1 MSPQTHILLRLID
14 WYFRI
19 QPGRI
24 VRGYLA
30 YAKALFEIV
39 PFGFLL
45 LTLLSPW
52 KNIQDRSKIQGFN
65 LNKFI
70 ERICLDLLARGT
82 GCVVR
87 LVTIVLGLFL
97 QAVLLMCSAVYLL
110 AWIGF
115 PIWACVVIFFVFL
128 S

>member
-1 MSPQTHILLRLID
+1 VSPQKHTILRLID

-19 QPGRI
+19 RPGRI

-52 KNIQDRSKIQGFN
+52 KNIQDRTKVHGFN

-70 ERICLDLLARGT
+70 ERISLDLLARGT

-87 LVTIVLGLFL
+87 ILTIVIGLLL
-97 QAVLLMCSAVYLL
+97 QVLLLAVSIAYLI

-115 PIWACVVIFFVFL
+115 PVWAAYAFFAIFPR
-128 S
+128 